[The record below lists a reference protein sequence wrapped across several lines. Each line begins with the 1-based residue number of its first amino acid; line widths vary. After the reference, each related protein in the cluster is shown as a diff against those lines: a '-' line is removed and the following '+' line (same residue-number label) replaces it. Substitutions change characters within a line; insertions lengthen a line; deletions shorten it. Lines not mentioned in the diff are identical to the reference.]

1 VDATLSFAGKNI
13 VCALQA
19 FISSKED
26 MSLEEIISFTE
37 RFLVHQS
44 ITLDSWCEPIMK
56 AMYIDENTHS
66 AYL

>member
-1 VDATLSFAGKNI
+1 
-13 VCALQA
+13 
-19 FISSKED
+19 